1 MKKAR
6 NKLSDG
12 LLFITKIGFMCSLDE
27 PTISWT
33 CSRTMELNQV
43 TLIYNLYAV
52 SWEPFLNLR
61 TTISA
66 TFLSH
71 HVDSTRNSIVS

>member
-1 MKKAR
+1 MKKAP
-6 NKLSDG
+6 NKLSDS
-12 LLFITKIGFMCSLDE
+12 LLVNKNWMCSLDE

-43 TLIYNLYAV
+43 TLIYNLYAA

-61 TTISA
+61 TIISA
-66 TFLSH
+66 TIFSH
-71 HVDSTRNSIVS
+71 HVDSTQNTIVI